1 LSKITDISSKRR
13 EKEYLQKEELITIT
27 LNELEAMT
35 YMGILRGLYAVAL
48 EDDMWNELREDIL
61 ENEGY

>member
-1 LSKITDISSKRR
+1 MSKITDISSKRR
-13 EKEYLQKEELITIT
+13 DKEYLQKEELVTIT
-27 LNELEAMT
+27 MNELEAMT

-48 EDDMWNELREDIL
+48 DDQMWKELREDIL

>member
-1 LSKITDISSKRR
+1 MSKITDISSKRR
-13 EKEYLQKEELITIT
+13 EKEYLQKEELVTIT
-27 LNELEAMT
+27 MNELEAMT

-48 EDDMWNELREDIL
+48 DDAMWKELREDIL